1 MELNYMS
8 GAIESILFASGEPIE
23 RKKLA
28 EVLEIEQDRVDQ
40 IIDELRE
47 SYRAE
52 NRGFEILKLEQTYQ
66 MCSSPYYGE
75 ITKKALDH
83 RRNTPLSNAALEIL
97 SIVAYN
103 QPVTKAYVEQIRGV
117 DCFYGIN
124 SLVEKGLIEEKGRLD
139 APGRPWLYGTT
150 ADFLRCFGL
159 KSLEELPDL
168 PRLEM
173 PGDEVEGQQTFDDVL
188 QGGEAP
194 AEEASFA
201 EEKPAEEAAQE

>member
-8 GAIESILFASGEPIE
+8 GAVESILFASGEPIE
-23 RKKLA
+23 RRKLA
-28 EVLEIEQDRVDQ
+28 DVLEIEPERLDM
-40 IIDELRE
+40 IIDELKE
-47 SYRAE
+47 SYRTE
-52 NRGFEILKLEQTYQ
+52 SRGFDILTLDNSYQ
-66 MCSSPYYGE
+66 MCSSKYYGE

-124 SLVEKGLIEEKGRLD
+124 ALVEKGLIEEKGRLD

-159 KSLEELPDL
+159 QSLDQLPEL
-168 PRLEM
+168 PRLEL
-173 PGDEVEGQQTFDDVL
+173 PGDEVEGQQSFEDVL
-188 QGGEAP
+188 GADA
-194 AEEASFA
+194 AEPEIA
-201 EEKPAEEAAQE
+201 EN

>member
-1 MELNYMS
+1 MELNYIS
-8 GAIESILFASGEPIE
+8 GAVESILFASGEPIE

-28 EVLEIEQDRVDQ
+28 EVLEIETERVDM
-40 IIDELRE
+40 IVDELRE
-47 SYRAE
+47 NYKNE
-52 NRGFEILKLEQTYQ
+52 NRGFEILKLDNAYQ
-66 MCSSPYYGE
+66 KCSSPNYGE

-124 SLVEKGLIEEKGRLD
+124 ALVEKGLIEEKGRMD

-159 KSLEELPDL
+159 QSLDQLPEL
-168 PRLEM
+168 PRLEL
-173 PGDEVEGQQTFDDVL
+173 PGDEVEGQQTFDDML
-188 QGGEAP
+188 SEGEAT
-194 AEEASFA
+194 AVEEVTV
-201 EEKPAEEAAQE
+201 

>member
-1 MELNYMS
+1 MELNYIS
-8 GAIESILFASGEPIE
+8 GAVESILFASGEPIE
-23 RKKLA
+23 RKKIA
-28 EVLEIEQDRVDQ
+28 EVLEIEGERVDM

-47 SYRAE
+47 SYKNE
-52 NRGFEILKLEQTYQ
+52 NRGFEILKLDNTYQ

-124 SLVEKGLIEEKGRLD
+124 ALVEKGLIEEKGRMD

-159 KSLEELPDL
+159 QSLEQLPEL
-168 PRLEM
+168 PRLEL
-173 PGDEVEGQQTFDDVL
+173 PGDEVEGQQSFDDVL
-188 QGGEAP
+188 SEAEAP
-194 AEEASFA
+194 A
-201 EEKPAEEAAQE
+201 AEEALV

>member
-8 GAIESILFASGEPIE
+8 GAVESILFASGEPIE
-23 RKKLA
+23 KRKLA
-28 EVLEIEQDRVDQ
+28 EVLEIEQERVDM
-40 IIDELRE
+40 IVDELRE
-47 SYRAE
+47 SYREE
-52 NRGFEILKLEQTYQ
+52 NRGFDILTLDNSYQ
-66 MCSSPYYGE
+66 MCSSRYYGE

-124 SLVEKGLIEEKGRLD
+124 ALVEKGLIEEKGRLD

-150 ADFLRCFGL
+150 HDFLRCFGL
-159 KSLEELPDL
+159 QSLEQLPEL
-168 PRLEM
+168 PRLEL
-173 PGDEVEGQQTFDDVL
+173 PSDEVEGQQSFDDVL
-188 QGGEAP
+188 N
-194 AEEASFA
+194 AEPREIENSVDLSM
-201 EEKPAEEAAQE
+201 E

>member
-8 GAIESILFASGEPIE
+8 GAVESILFASGEPIE
-23 RKKLA
+23 RKKLS
-28 EVLEIEQDRVDQ
+28 EVLEIDPERVDQ

-47 SYRAE
+47 SYRNE

-124 SLVEKGLIEEKGRLD
+124 ALVEKGLIEEKGRLD

-188 QGGEAP
+188 QG
-194 AEEASFA
+194 
-201 EEKPAEEAAQE
+201 EAASASEPREAAAEAAEQA

>member
-8 GAIESILFASGEPIE
+8 GAVESILFASGEPIE

-28 EVLEIEQDRVDQ
+28 EVLEIEPERVDA
-40 IIDELRE
+40 IVEELRE
-47 SYRAE
+47 SYRNE

-75 ITKKALDH
+75 VTKKALDH

-124 SLVEKGLIEEKGRLD
+124 ALVEKGLIEEKGRLD

-159 KSLEELPDL
+159 HSLEELPDL
-168 PRLEM
+168 PRLEL
-173 PGDEVEGQQTFDDVL
+173 PGDEVEGQQTFDDVIPNP
-188 QGGEAP
+188 EP
-194 AEEASFA
+194 AEEGTP
-201 EEKPAEEAAQE
+201 EE

>member
-8 GAIESILFASGEPIE
+8 GAVESILFASGEPIE
-23 RKKLA
+23 RRKLA
-28 EVLEIEQDRVDQ
+28 DVLEIEPERLDM
-40 IIDELRE
+40 IIDELKE
-47 SYRAE
+47 SYRTE
-52 NRGFEILKLEQTYQ
+52 SRGFDILTLDNSYQ
-66 MCSSPYYGE
+66 MCSSKYYGE

-83 RRNTPLSNAALEIL
+83 RGNTPLSNAALEIL

-124 SLVEKGLIEEKGRLD
+124 ALVEKGLIEEKGRLD

-159 KSLEELPDL
+159 QSLDQLPEL
-168 PRLEM
+168 PRLEL
-173 PGDEVEGQQTFDDVL
+173 PGDEVEGQQRFEDVL
-188 QGGEAP
+188 GADA
-194 AEEASFA
+194 AEPEIA
-201 EEKPAEEAAQE
+201 EN

>member
-8 GAIESILFASGEPIE
+8 GAVESILFASGEPIE
-23 RKKLA
+23 KRKLA
-28 EVLEIEQDRVDQ
+28 EVLEIEQERVDM
-40 IIDELRE
+40 IIEELRE
-47 SYRAE
+47 GYREE
-52 NRGFEILKLEQTYQ
+52 NRGFDILTLDNSYQ
-66 MCSSPYYGE
+66 MCSSRYYGE

-124 SLVEKGLIEEKGRLD
+124 ALVEKGLIEEKGRLD

-150 ADFLRCFGL
+150 HDFLRCFGL
-159 KSLEELPDL
+159 QSLDQLPEL
-168 PRLEM
+168 PRLEL

-188 QGGEAP
+188 NTEQPTEV
-194 AEEASFA
+194 ENNVDLSVE
-201 EEKPAEEAAQE
+201 

>member
-8 GAIESILFASGEPIE
+8 GAVESILFASGEPIE

-28 EVLEIEQDRVDQ
+28 EVLEIEPERVDA
-40 IIDELRE
+40 IVDELRE
-47 SYRAE
+47 SYRNE

-75 ITKKALDH
+75 VTKKALDH

-124 SLVEKGLIEEKGRLD
+124 ALVEKGLIEEKGRLD

-159 KSLEELPDL
+159 HSLEELPDL
-168 PRLEM
+168 PRLEL
-173 PGDEVEGQQTFDDVL
+173 PGDEVEGQQTFDDVIPNP
-188 QGGEAP
+188 EP
-194 AEEASFA
+194 AEEGTP
-201 EEKPAEEAAQE
+201 EE

>member
-1 MELNYMS
+1 MELNYMT
-8 GAIESILFASGEPIE
+8 GAVESILFASGEPIE

-28 EVLEIEQDRVDQ
+28 DVLEIEPERLDMIV
-40 IIDELRE
+40 DELRE

-52 NRGFEILKLEQTYQ
+52 NRGFEILFLDNTYQ
-66 MCSSPYYGE
+66 MCSSRYYGE

-124 SLVEKGLIEEKGRLD
+124 ALVEKGLIEEKGRMD

-150 ADFLRCFGL
+150 TDFLRCFGL
-159 KSLEELPDL
+159 QSLDQLPEL
-168 PRLEM
+168 PRLEL
-173 PGDEVEGQQTFDDVL
+173 PGDEIEGQQTFDDVL
-188 QGGEAP
+188 SEGEVHLENVEAS
-194 AEEASFA
+194 AEELTV
-201 EEKPAEEAAQE
+201 

>member
-1 MELNYMS
+1 MELNYMR
-8 GAIESILFASGEPIE
+8 GAVESILFASGEPIE

-28 EVLEIEQDRVDQ
+28 EVLEIEPERLDS
-40 IIDELRE
+40 IIAQLKE
-47 SYRAE
+47 SYKEE
-52 NRGFEILKLEQTYQ
+52 NRGFDILTLDNTYQ
-66 MCSSPYYGE
+66 MCSSRYYGE

-124 SLVEKGLIEEKGRLD
+124 ALVEKGLIEEKGRMD

-150 ADFLRCFGL
+150 SDFLRCFGL
-159 KSLEELPDL
+159 QSLDQLPEL
-168 PRLEM
+168 PRLEL
-173 PGDEVEGQQTFDDVL
+173 PSDEVEGQQTFDDVL
-188 QGGEAP
+188 N
-194 AEEASFA
+194 
-201 EEKPAEEAAQE
+201 EEKNLAETEETPV

>member
-8 GAIESILFASGEPIE
+8 GALESILFASGEPIE

-28 EVLEIEQDRVDQ
+28 EVLEIEGDRVDK
-40 IIDELRE
+40 IIEELKE
-47 SYRAE
+47 SYRQE
-52 NRGFEILKLEQTYQ
+52 NRGFDILKLDNSYQ
-66 MCSSPYYGE
+66 MCSSRYYGE

-124 SLVEKGLIEEKGRLD
+124 ALVEKGLIEEKGRLD

-159 KSLEELPDL
+159 QSLEQLPEL
-168 PRLEM
+168 PRLEL
-173 PGDEVEGQQTFDDVL
+173 PGDELEGQQSFDDVL
-188 QGGEAP
+188 PVEQP
-194 AEEASFA
+194 AEMQTESV
-201 EEKPAEEAAQE
+201 EN

>member
-8 GAIESILFASGEPIE
+8 GAVESILFASGEPIE
-23 RKKLA
+23 KKKLA
-28 EVLEIEQDRVDQ
+28 EVLEIEPERLEMIV
-40 IIDELRE
+40 DELRE
-47 SYRAE
+47 NYKAD
-52 NRGFEILKLEQTYQ
+52 NRGFEILTLDNTYQ
-66 MCSSPYYGE
+66 MCSSRYYGE

-124 SLVEKGLIEEKGRLD
+124 ALVEKGLIEEKGRMD

-159 KSLEELPDL
+159 QSLDQLPEL
-168 PRLEM
+168 PRLEL
-173 PGDEVEGQQTFDDVL
+173 PGDEIEGQQTFDDVL
-188 QGGEAP
+188 SEGEAP
-194 AEEASFA
+194 APEEVTV
-201 EEKPAEEAAQE
+201 

>member
-8 GAIESILFASGEPIE
+8 GAVESILFASGEPIE
-23 RKKLA
+23 KKKIA
-28 EVLEIEQDRVDQ
+28 EVLEIEQERVDM
-40 IIDELRE
+40 IVDELRE
-47 SYRAE
+47 GYRNE
-52 NRGFEILKLEQTYQ
+52 NRGFDILNLDNSYQ
-66 MCSSPYYGE
+66 MCSSKYYGE

-124 SLVEKGLIEEKGRLD
+124 ALVEKGLIEEKGRLD

-150 ADFLRCFGL
+150 SDFLRCFGL
-159 KSLEELPDL
+159 QSLEQLPEL
-168 PRLEM
+168 PRLEL
-173 PGDEVEGQQTFDDVL
+173 PGDEVEGQQSFDDVL
-188 QGGEAP
+188 NTET
-194 AEEASFA
+194 S
-201 EEKPAEEAAQE
+201 QEN

>member
-8 GAIESILFASGEPIE
+8 GAVESILFASGEPIE
-23 RKKLA
+23 RRKLA
-28 EVLEIEQDRVDQ
+28 EVLDIEAERLDH
-40 IIDELRE
+40 IIEELKE
-47 SYRAE
+47 SYKAE
-52 NRGFEILKLEQTYQ
+52 NRGIEILTLDNTYQ
-66 MCSSPYYGE
+66 MCSSRYYGE

-103 QPVTKAYVEQIRGV
+103 QPVTKAYIEQIRGV

-124 SLVEKGLIEEKGRLD
+124 ALVEKGLIEEKGRLD

-159 KSLEELPDL
+159 QTLEQLPELPK
-168 PRLEM
+168 LEL
-173 PGDEVEGQQTFDDVL
+173 PGDEVEGQQTFDDVIK
-188 QGGEAP
+188 P
-194 AEEASFA
+194 EEAESNP
-201 EEKPAEEAAQE
+201 EE

>member
-8 GAIESILFASGEPIE
+8 GAVESILFASGEPIE
-23 RKKLA
+23 RKKIA
-28 EVLEIEQDRVDQ
+28 EVLEIDPERVDQ
-40 IIDELRE
+40 IIEELKE
-47 SYRAE
+47 SYRNE

-124 SLVEKGLIEEKGRLD
+124 ALVEKGLIEEKGRLD

-188 QGGEAP
+188 QGSEGF
-194 AEEASFA
+194 AEQGDGDAFEASEQA
-201 EEKPAEEAAQE
+201 

>member
-8 GAIESILFASGEPIE
+8 GAVESILFASGEPIE
-23 RKKLA
+23 KRKLA
-28 EVLEIEQDRVDQ
+28 EVLEIEQERVDM
-40 IIDELRE
+40 IVDELRE
-47 SYRAE
+47 SYREE
-52 NRGFEILKLEQTYQ
+52 NRGFDILTLDNSYQ
-66 MCSSPYYGE
+66 MCSSRYYGE

-124 SLVEKGLIEEKGRLD
+124 ALVEKGLIEEKGRLD

-150 ADFLRCFGL
+150 HDFLRCFGL
-159 KSLEELPDL
+159 QSLEQLPEL
-168 PRLEM
+168 PRLEL
-173 PGDEVEGQQTFDDVL
+173 PSDEVEGQQSFDDVL
-188 QGGEAP
+188 N
-194 AEEASFA
+194 AE
-201 EEKPAEEAAQE
+201 PQETENSVDLSLE

>member
-1 MELNYMS
+1 MELNYIS

-28 EVLEIEQDRVDQ
+28 EVLEIEPERVDM
-40 IIDELRE
+40 IVDELRE
-47 SYRAE
+47 SYKNE
-52 NRGFEILKLEQTYQ
+52 NRGFEILTLDNTYQ
-66 MCSSPYYGE
+66 MCSSSYYGE

-124 SLVEKGLIEEKGRLD
+124 ALVEKGLIEEKGRMD

-150 ADFLRCFGL
+150 SDFLRCFGL
-159 KSLEELPDL
+159 QSLDQLPEL
-168 PRLEM
+168 PRLEL

-188 QGGEAP
+188 SEGEILVN
-194 AEEASFA
+194 EEVIV
-201 EEKPAEEAAQE
+201 

>member
-8 GAIESILFASGEPIE
+8 GAVESILFASGEPIE
-23 RKKLA
+23 KRKLA
-28 EVLEIEQDRVDQ
+28 EVLEIEQERVDM
-40 IIDELRE
+40 IIEELRE
-47 SYRAE
+47 GYREE
-52 NRGFEILKLEQTYQ
+52 NRGFDILTLDNSYQ
-66 MCSSPYYGE
+66 MCSSRYYGE

-124 SLVEKGLIEEKGRLD
+124 ALVEKGLIEEKGRLD

-150 ADFLRCFGL
+150 HDFLRCFGL
-159 KSLEELPDL
+159 QSLDQLPEL
-168 PRLEM
+168 PRLEL

-188 QGGEAP
+188 NTEQPTEV
-194 AEEASFA
+194 
-201 EEKPAEEAAQE
+201 EK

>member
-8 GAIESILFASGEPIE
+8 GAVESILFASGEPIE
-23 RKKLA
+23 KKKLA
-28 EVLEIEQDRVDQ
+28 EVLEIEPERLEMIV
-40 IIDELRE
+40 DELRE
-47 SYRAE
+47 NYKAD
-52 NRGFEILKLEQTYQ
+52 NRGFEILTLDNTYQ
-66 MCSSPYYGE
+66 MCSSRYYGE

-124 SLVEKGLIEEKGRLD
+124 ALVEKGLIEEKGRMD

-159 KSLEELPDL
+159 QSLNQLPEL
-168 PRLEM
+168 PRLEL
-173 PGDEVEGQQTFDDVL
+173 PGDEIEGQQTFDDVL
-188 QGGEAP
+188 SEGEAP
-194 AEEASFA
+194 APEEVTV
-201 EEKPAEEAAQE
+201 

>member
-8 GAIESILFASGEPIE
+8 GAVESILFASGEPIE
-23 RKKLA
+23 KRKLA
-28 EVLEIEQDRVDQ
+28 EVLEIEQERVDM

-52 NRGFEILKLEQTYQ
+52 NRGFDILTLDNCYQ
-66 MCSSPYYGE
+66 MCSSRYYGE

-124 SLVEKGLIEEKGRLD
+124 ALVEKGLIEEKGRLD

-159 KSLEELPDL
+159 QSLDQLPEL
-168 PRLEM
+168 PRLEL

-188 QGGEAP
+188 NTEPEAQT
-194 AEEASFA
+194 ENNVDLSVE
-201 EEKPAEEAAQE
+201 

>member
-1 MELNYMS
+1 MELNYIS
-8 GAIESILFASGEPIE
+8 GAVESILFASGEPIE
-23 RKKLA
+23 KKKIA
-28 EVLEIEQDRVDQ
+28 EVLEIEQERVEM

-47 SYRAE
+47 GYRND
-52 NRGFEILKLEQTYQ
+52 NRGFDILTLDNTYQ
-66 MCSSPYYGE
+66 MCSSRYYGE

-124 SLVEKGLIEEKGRLD
+124 ALVEKGLIEEKGRMD

-150 ADFLRCFGL
+150 SDFLRCFGL
-159 KSLEELPDL
+159 QSLDQLPEL
-168 PRLEM
+168 PRLEL
-173 PGDEVEGQQTFDDVL
+173 PGDEVEGQQSFDDVL
-188 QGGEAP
+188 NTEP
-194 AEEASFA
+194 N
-201 EEKPAEEAAQE
+201 QEN

>member
-8 GAIESILFASGEPIE
+8 GAVESILFASGEPIE
-23 RKKLA
+23 KKKIA
-28 EVLEIEQDRVDQ
+28 EVLEIEQERVEM

-47 SYRAE
+47 GYRAE
-52 NRGFEILKLEQTYQ
+52 NRGFDILTLDNTYQ
-66 MCSSPYYGE
+66 MCSSRYYGE

-117 DCFYGIN
+117 DRFYGIN
-124 SLVEKGLIEEKGRLD
+124 ALVEKGLIEEKGRLD

-159 KSLEELPDL
+159 QSLDQLPEL
-168 PRLEM
+168 PRLEL
-173 PGDEVEGQQTFDDVL
+173 PGDEVEGQQSFDDVL
-188 QGGEAP
+188 SVEDKSEG
-194 AEEASFA
+194 
-201 EEKPAEEAAQE
+201 

>member
-8 GAIESILFASGEPIE
+8 GAVESILFASGEPIE
-23 RKKLA
+23 RKKIA
-28 EVLEIEQDRVDQ
+28 EVLEIDPERVDQ
-40 IIDELRE
+40 IIDELKE
-47 SYRAE
+47 SYRNE

-124 SLVEKGLIEEKGRLD
+124 ALVEKGLIEEKGRLD

-188 QGGEAP
+188 QGSEGS
-194 AEEASFA
+194 AEQGDGDAFEASEQA
-201 EEKPAEEAAQE
+201 

>member
-1 MELNYMS
+1 MELNYVS
-8 GAIESILFASGEPIE
+8 GAVESILFASGEPIE

-28 EVLEIEQDRVDQ
+28 EILEIEAERVDM
-40 IIDELRE
+40 IVDELRE
-47 SYRAE
+47 NYKNE
-52 NRGFEILKLEQTYQ
+52 NRGFEILKLDNTYQ

-83 RRNTPLSNAALEIL
+83 RRNTPLSNAAMEIL

-124 SLVEKGLIEEKGRLD
+124 ALVEKGLIEEKGRMD

-150 ADFLRCFGL
+150 TDFLRCFGL
-159 KSLEELPDL
+159 QSLEQLPEL
-168 PRLEM
+168 PRLEL

-188 QGGEAP
+188 SEGDTP
-194 AEEASFA
+194 TAEEATV
-201 EEKPAEEAAQE
+201 

>member
-8 GAIESILFASGEPIE
+8 GAVESILFASGEPIE
-23 RKKLA
+23 REKLA
-28 EVLEIEQDRVDQ
+28 EVLEIEPERLDS
-40 IIDELRE
+40 IIAQLKE
-47 SYRAE
+47 SYKEE
-52 NRGFEILKLEQTYQ
+52 NRGFDILTLDNTYQ
-66 MCSSPYYGE
+66 MCSSRYYGE

-124 SLVEKGLIEEKGRLD
+124 ALVEKGLIEEKGRMD

-150 ADFLRCFGL
+150 SDFLRCFGL
-159 KSLEELPDL
+159 QSLDQLPEL
-168 PRLEM
+168 PRLEL
-173 PGDEVEGQQTFDDVL
+173 PSDEVEGQQTFDDVL
-188 QGGEAP
+188 N
-194 AEEASFA
+194 
-201 EEKPAEEAAQE
+201 EEKNLAETEETPV

>member
-1 MELNYMS
+1 MELNYIS
-8 GAIESILFASGEPIE
+8 GAVESILFASGEPIE

-28 EVLEIEQDRVDQ
+28 EVLEIEVERVDM
-40 IIDELRE
+40 IVDDLRE
-47 SYRAE
+47 SYKNE
-52 NRGFEILKLEQTYQ
+52 NRGIEILKLDNTYQ

-124 SLVEKGLIEEKGRLD
+124 ALVEKGLIEEKGRMD

-159 KSLEELPDL
+159 QSLDQLPEL
-168 PRLEM
+168 PRLEL

-188 QGGEAP
+188 SDGETP
-194 AEEASFA
+194 VGEEVTV
-201 EEKPAEEAAQE
+201 

>member
-8 GAIESILFASGEPIE
+8 GAVESILFASGEPIE
-23 RKKLA
+23 KRKLQ
-28 EVLEIEQDRVDQ
+28 EVLEIEAERLEM

-47 SYRAE
+47 GYREE
-52 NRGFEILKLEQTYQ
+52 NRGFDILELDHCYQ
-66 MCSSPYYGE
+66 MCSSRYYGE

-103 QPVTKAYVEQIRGV
+103 QPVTKAYIEQIRGV

-124 SLVEKGLIEEKGRLD
+124 ALIDKGLLEEKGRLD

-159 KSLEELPDL
+159 RSLEDLPEL
-168 PRLEM
+168 PRLEQ
-173 PGDEVEGQQTFDDVL
+173 PANEVEGQQSFDDVL
-188 QGGEAP
+188 HN
-194 AEEASFA
+194 EEAV
-201 EEKPAEEAAQE
+201 EE

>member
-8 GAIESILFASGEPIE
+8 GAVESILFASGEPIE

-28 EVLEIEQDRVDQ
+28 EVLEIEPERIDAIV
-40 IIDELRE
+40 DELRE
-47 SYRAE
+47 SYRNE

-75 ITKKALDH
+75 VTKKALDH

-124 SLVEKGLIEEKGRLD
+124 ALVEKGLIEEKGRLD

-159 KSLEELPDL
+159 RSLEELPDL
-168 PRLEM
+168 PRLEL
-173 PGDEVEGQQTFDDVL
+173 PGDEVEGQQTFDDVIPNPEPSE
-188 QGGEAP
+188 Q
-194 AEEASFA
+194 AEEGILK
-201 EEKPAEEAAQE
+201 E

>member
-8 GAIESILFASGEPIE
+8 GAVESILFASGEPIE

-28 EVLEIEQDRVDQ
+28 ELLEIEGDRVDQ
-40 IIDELRE
+40 IVEELRE
-47 SYRAE
+47 SYRNE
-52 NRGFEILKLEQTYQ
+52 NRGFEILKLEQSYQ

-124 SLVEKGLIEEKGRLD
+124 ALVEKGLIEEKGRLD

-159 KSLEELPDL
+159 KSLEDLPDL

-173 PGDEVEGQQTFDDVL
+173 PGDEVEGQQTFDDVM
-188 QGGEAP
+188 QAEQVA
-194 AEEASFA
+194 AEEQPI
-201 EEKPAEEAAQE
+201 EVEQV

>member
-8 GAIESILFASGEPIE
+8 GAVESILFASGEPIE
-23 RKKLA
+23 RRKLA
-28 EVLEIEQDRVDQ
+28 EVLEIEGERVDM

-52 NRGFEILKLEQTYQ
+52 NRGFDILSLDNSYQ
-66 MCSSPYYGE
+66 MCSSRYYGE

-124 SLVEKGLIEEKGRLD
+124 ALVEKGLIEEKGRLD

-150 ADFLRCFGL
+150 HDFLRCFGL
-159 KSLEELPDL
+159 QSLDQLPEL
-168 PRLEM
+168 PRLEL

-188 QGGEAP
+188 P
-194 AEEASFA
+194 AESTV
-201 EEKPAEEAAQE
+201 EESAPVEVNT

>member
-1 MELNYMS
+1 MELNYIS
-8 GAIESILFASGEPIE
+8 GAVESILFASGEPIE
-23 RKKLA
+23 RKKIA
-28 EVLEIEQDRVDQ
+28 EVLEIEGERVDM

-47 SYRAE
+47 NYKNE
-52 NRGFEILKLEQTYQ
+52 NRGFEILKLDNTYQ

-124 SLVEKGLIEEKGRLD
+124 ALVEKGLIEEKGRMD

-159 KSLEELPDL
+159 QSLEQLPEL
-168 PRLEM
+168 PRLEL
-173 PGDEVEGQQTFDDVL
+173 PGDEVEGQQSFDDVL
-188 QGGEAP
+188 SEAEAP
-194 AEEASFA
+194 A
-201 EEKPAEEAAQE
+201 AEEALV

>member
-1 MELNYMS
+1 MELNYIT
-8 GAIESILFASGEPIE
+8 GAVESILFASGEPIE

-28 EVLEIEQDRVDQ
+28 EVLEIEVERVDM
-40 IIDELRE
+40 IVDELRE
-47 SYRAE
+47 SYKNE
-52 NRGFEILKLEQTYQ
+52 NRGFEILKLDNTYQ

-124 SLVEKGLIEEKGRLD
+124 ALVEKGLIEEKGRMD

-159 KSLEELPDL
+159 QSLDQLPEL
-168 PRLEM
+168 PRLEL

-188 QGGEAP
+188 SEGEAP
-194 AEEASFA
+194 VAEEATV
-201 EEKPAEEAAQE
+201 